1 MLGRRGRACRYRIK
15 TGSRALEEGQRSLHI
30 RRGERDE
37 RCGAEVKSSP
47 FRVGG
52 QEASH
57 LIAFIVLMKSSAGSQ
72 GWVHNWRESLRVGGK
87 GVGNLKRVGIIS
99 ETSQVALW

>member
-1 MLGRRGRACRYRIK
+1 
-15 TGSRALEEGQRSLHI
+15 
-30 RRGERDE
+30 
-37 RCGAEVKSSP
+37 
-47 FRVGG
+47 
-52 QEASH
+52 
-57 LIAFIVLMKSSAGSQ
+57 MKSSAGSQ